1 MTLAAPFHT
10 AERMASHAK
19 APPPMITTS
28 PAVDESLMSSE
39 TEGWLPDFAFIFLAG
54 GCLANQ
60 VAECCVEV
68 WAASDAAASAASAVP
83 TVASATPFIHERR
96 YLLKG

>member
-1 MTLAAPFHT
+1 
-10 AERMASHAK
+10 
-19 APPPMITTS
+19 
-28 PAVDESLMSSE
+28 MSSE

-68 WAASDAAASAASAVP
+68 WTASDAAASAASAVP
-83 TVASATPFIHERR
+83 TVASATSA
-96 YLLKG
+96 LLASSAASHWQSCFGQRPVAQLVWHQ